1 MSRAVRALLAE
12 TLGAVEH
19 ELSAAAL
26 GAGAVNANLDTQSTD
41 ARRAT

>member
-26 GAGAVNANLDTQSTD
+26 G
-41 ARRAT
+41 RAL